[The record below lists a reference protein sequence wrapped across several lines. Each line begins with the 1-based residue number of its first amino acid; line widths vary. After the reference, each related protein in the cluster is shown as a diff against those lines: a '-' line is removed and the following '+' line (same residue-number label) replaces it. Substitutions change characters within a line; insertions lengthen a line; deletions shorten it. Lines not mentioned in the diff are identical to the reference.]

1 MWWIILWILSFIL
14 LVILHELWHFTAAKK
29 SWVHVKEFWLWLPPK
44 ITTLWKDKSWTE
56 YTLNWIPLW
65 GFVSLKWEDWTNE
78 KENKDKDSF
87 VRAKM
92 WKKLII
98 VLAWVAMNFFTAWVI
113 FTIAL
118 SIWMKPMS
126 ILPDDVQWIHSE
138 SYFMPSMSFIK
149 ELWFLSWSIEEH
161 SVEISQVIS
170 WSIAEWL
177 GFSSW
182 TVILDINWESINST
196 SLTEILN
203 KLENTENNT
212 IKFKNWEEGE
222 EYETSFSCW
231 SPCKLWI
238 VYQQYWN
245 FEALPIKYW
254 LGQAMIAS
262 AKEIRAERNLTMA
275 SLWMIGEKLFSFKSW
290 ESKEVLNSLTW
301 PVGIVKLWESLWEY
315 AWFLTF
321 LWFVWMLSIA
331 LWIFN
336 VLPIP
341 ALDGWRFW
349 AIIIQKV
356 FRIKEEKFSIVEG
369 WVNTVFFRFLMLVW
383 ILIILKDLAVW
394 WGVHIPF
401 FS

>member
-1 MWWIILWILSFIL
+1 
-14 LVILHELWHFTAAKK
+14 
-29 SWVHVKEFWLWLPPK
+29 
-44 ITTLWKDKSWTE
+44 
-56 YTLNWIPLW
+56 
-65 GFVSLKWEDWTNE
+65 
-78 KENKDKDSF
+78 
-87 VRAKM
+87 
-92 WKKLII
+92 
-98 VLAWVAMNFFTAWVI
+98 
-113 FTIAL
+113 
-118 SIWMKPMS
+118 
-126 ILPDDVQWIHSE
+126 
-138 SYFMPSMSFIK
+138 
-149 ELWFLSWSIEEH
+149 
-161 SVEISQVIS
+161 
-170 WSIAEWL
+170 
-177 GFSSW
+177 
-182 TVILDINWESINST
+182 LDINWESINST
-196 SLTEILN
+196 SLTEILD

-275 SLWMIGEKLFSFKSW
+275 SLWMIGKKLFSFKSW